1 MSGSPRYRRYPSGP
15 PPCDRTHRTP
25 PSPPSGR
32 TALLS
37 RHALAALLFLAG
49 ALLSGCGI
57 QETGVV
63 AAGRPPVGDLLP
75 PRDSRV
81 LLFFLSPDDE
91 LLPVPRIVDVPWQGD
106 SGSPSPDGEEAS
118 EALSPLTAVT
128 ALLDG
133 PNKAERKAGLRNA
146 PSLPREASAADRVV
160 TGASTVEVRLDL
172 RVRRLS
178 APARDQLVC
187 TAAFAAHTQGA
198 LPVVLIGQDG
208 RLAPAHCSLRPVPA
222 PAR

>member
-1 MSGSPRYRRYPSGP
+1 MRKPAFRAAG
-15 PPCDRTHRTP
+15 
-25 PSPPSGR
+25 
-32 TALLS
+32 
-37 RHALAALLFLAG
+37 LAALLVLAG
-49 ALLSGCGI
+49 APLSGCGI

-63 AAGRPPVGDLLP
+63 GAGRPPVGDLLP

-81 LLFFLSPDDE
+81 LLFFFSPDDE
-91 LLPVPRIVDVPWQGD
+91 LLPVPRIVDVPWQGGPG
-106 SGSPSPDGEEAS
+106 SSPSESEEAS

-133 PNKAERKAGLRNA
+133 PNEAERRAGLRNA

-187 TAAFAAHTQGA
+187 TAAFAAQTQGA
-198 LPVVLIGQDG
+198 LPVTLVGRDG
-208 RLAPAHCSLRPVPA
+208 HLAPAHCSLRPVPA

>member
-1 MSGSPRYRRYPSGP
+1 MRKRAFRAVGL
-15 PPCDRTHRTP
+15 TT
-25 PSPPSGR
+25 
-32 TALLS
+32 LLV
-37 RHALAALLFLAG
+37 LAG
-49 ALLSGCGI
+49 APLSGCGI

-63 AAGRPPVGDLLP
+63 GAGRPPVGDLLP

-81 LLFFLSPDDE
+81 LLFFFSPDDE
-91 LLPVPRIVDVPWQGD
+91 LLPVPRIVDVPWQGGPG
-106 SGSPSPDGEEAS
+106 SSPSEGEEAS
-118 EALSPLTAVT
+118 GALSPLTAVT

-133 PNKAERKAGLRNA
+133 PNKAERRAGLRNA

-160 TGASTVEVRLDL
+160 TGDSTVEVRLDL

-198 LPVVLIGQDG
+198 LPVTLVGRDG
-208 RLAPAHCSLRPVPA
+208 RLAPADCSLRPVPA